1 MRRVLRI
8 CAVGLLVGSAGCLPD
23 VWQTEDGLLGA
34 VSGSA
39 AGGLSTSATASVVS
53 DSAAGRTLSG
63 SVRGSGNYQLFE
75 LGPAGAGWRFSVWFQ
90 PRIGGPR
97 YFTVVLFDSDYD
109 LLMRAVVSESSPLR
123 HVMRLSTSE
132 VVVGIMPSAG
142 SSGGDFTLYV
152 ESEPDTYVPPPRR
165 QVVYL
170 NFAGAE
176 AARVHRR
183 PAVRLGPFDAAV
195 LGPAYEGFTE
205 QIRQAIVEAVRTDYA
220 AFDVVVLSS
229 DDGPPPQDGPY
240 ATVYFGGND
249 ENLLGLADSVDMYNE
264 DPGQAAIVYVEAFAD
279 YQVLGLSPDQM
290 GLMIGNVASHEL
302 GHLLGLYHTADPGE
316 LMDTTG
322 SAWDLAQDQCFRR
335 APLEQ
340 TVFPVGNE
348 NAPRL
353 LLQTV
358 GPNPHPPAEKTLDAA
373 KLVERA
379 RMRAFVE
386 SQMRS
391 RCGLCLNPD
400 E

>member
-1 MRRVLRI
+1 MRQILRVCVL
-8 CAVGLLVGSAGCLPD
+8 ALLAGGAGCLPD
-23 VWQTEDGLLGA
+23 LWESEDGLLGA
-34 VSGSA
+34 VTGPE
-39 AGGLSTSATASVVS
+39 AGEIVISPPASVAS
-53 DSAAGRTLSG
+53 DVAIGRTLTG

-75 LGPAGAGWRFSVWFQ
+75 LGPAEAGWRWSVSLR
-90 PRIGGPR
+90 PRAGGPR
-97 YFTVVLFDSDYD
+97 YFIIVLFDSDYD
-109 LLMRAVVSESSPLR
+109 LLMRAIVSENNPLQ
-123 HVMRLSTSE
+123 HIARLSTPG
-132 VVVGIMPSAG
+132 VFVGIMPSAG

-152 ESEPDTYVPPPRR
+152 ESEADGYVPPARR

-176 AARVHRR
+176 AVRVHRR
-183 PAVRLGPFDAAV
+183 GPIRLGPFDAAV
-195 LGPAYEGFTE
+195 LGPAYAGFTE
-205 QIRQAIVEAVRTDYA
+205 QIRQTIVETVQTDYA
-220 AFDVVVLSS
+220 PYDVVVLSS
-229 DDGPPPQDGPY
+229 DDGPPPEGPY
-240 ATVYFGGND
+240 ATVHFGGND
-249 ENLLGLADSVDMYNE
+249 DSLLGLADSVDMYNE
-264 DPGQAAIVYVEAFAD
+264 DPEQVAIVYVEAFAD
-279 YQVLGLSPDQM
+279 YQVLGLSPDEM

-302 GHLLGLYHTADPGE
+302 GHLLGLYHTRDPGE

-340 TVFPVGNE
+340 TVFPVGHE

-358 GPNPHPPAEKTLDAA
+358 GPNPQPPSDKMLDAA
-373 KLVERA
+373 KLTQRA